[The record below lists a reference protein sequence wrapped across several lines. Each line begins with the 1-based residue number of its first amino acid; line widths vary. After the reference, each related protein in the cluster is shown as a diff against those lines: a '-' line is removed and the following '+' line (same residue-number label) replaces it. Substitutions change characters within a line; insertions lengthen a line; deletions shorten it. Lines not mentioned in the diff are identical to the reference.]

1 MLYFN
6 GPIAVMLFLNL
17 VGSAMIIHK
26 LCAKDKLMRLNV
38 RDPKKRTNHEERQ
51 DQVVCFR
58 PSKITGLFYRLV
70 QYLKIFIGMGLTWI
84 FEVLSA
90 ALDKHTPEEAW

>member
-38 RDPKKRTNHEERQ
+38 RDPKKRTNHEER
-51 DQVVCFR
+51 
-58 PSKITGLFYRLV
+58 
-70 QYLKIFIGMGLTWI
+70 
-84 FEVLSA
+84 
-90 ALDKHTPEEAW
+90 